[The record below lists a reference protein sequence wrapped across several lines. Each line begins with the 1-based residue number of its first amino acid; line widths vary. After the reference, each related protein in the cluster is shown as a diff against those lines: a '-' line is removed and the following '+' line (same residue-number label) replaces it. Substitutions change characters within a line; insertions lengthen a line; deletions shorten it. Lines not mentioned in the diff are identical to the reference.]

1 MRTLRLT
8 LWPLMV
14 FFLAVPERSFAQP
27 AQKADTSQTLI
38 HTEILKTRRTR
49 INVYPFLFYTPE
61 TEFAFGVGGLITF
74 YTSEYVFL
82 RPSKISVSAY
92 YSTKKQYR
100 ISFSP
105 QIYFARN
112 KFLLSANLDYGYY
125 VDKFWGVG
133 NDTPDIEEENY
144 ASRAW
149 GAEVSLQL
157 PPGVDFIPHTKT
169 GFIYDFLDNTI
180 EDKRAN
186 PYLLSGSLTGSE
198 GGISSGLGMLWVW
211 DNRDHI
217 FYPTRGGYHQARAIF
232 YMKAIGSEFD
242 FNRYLIDLRQY
253 LPLSSKSVLALQG
266 FGSFVRGN
274 PPFYELSTL
283 GGAGIMRGYYQGRYR
298 DRAHLAGQVEYRTDL
313 WWRFGLAGFAAL
325 GDVSDKLHDFR
336 IDEAKFAGGFGLR
349 FKFNEAEKVNLR
361 ADIGFGKNTSGV
373 YFSMEEAF

>member
-1 MRTLRLT
+1 MRTLRFAG
-8 LWPLMV
+8 WPLII
-14 FFLAVPERSFAQP
+14 FFFAIPEGIAARP

-38 HTEILKTRRTR
+38 QREILKTRRTR

-61 TEFAFGVGGLITF
+61 TEFAFGLGGLITF

-82 RPSKISVSAY
+82 RPSKINVSAY

-100 ISFSP
+100 IAFSP
-105 QIYFARN
+105 QIYFVRN

-133 NDTPDIEEENY
+133 NDTPEIEEENY

-157 PPGVDFIPHTKT
+157 PPGVDFIPYTKT
-169 GFIYDFLDNTI
+169 GFIYDFLDNRI

-186 PYLLSGSLTGSE
+186 PYLLSGDLAGSE

-232 YMKAIGSEFD
+232 YMKTMGSDFD
-242 FNRYLIDLRQY
+242 FNRYQIDLRQY
-253 LPLSSKSVLALQG
+253 LPLSAKSVLALQG
-266 FGSFVRGN
+266 FGSIVRGEA
-274 PPFYELSTL
+274 PFYELSTL

-298 DRAHLAGQVEYRTDL
+298 DRTHLAGQVEYRTEL
-313 WWRFGLAGFAAL
+313 WRRFGLVGFAAL
-325 GDVSDKLHDFR
+325 GDVSDKLSGFR
-336 IDEAKFAGGFGLR
+336 MAEAKFAGGFGLR

-361 ADIGFGKNTSGV
+361 ADIGFGKNTSGI